1 MCDARPRAPAVCE
14 EVRREPRIE
23 AQNKGAS
30 TSNAYAACPCR
41 VRGRAH
47 TLPDVALTTVRV
59 YGVRESIVGRH
70 WYRHRYQLKIVWINP

>member
-1 MCDARPRAPAVCE
+1 MLMPPVPVELEEEPAR
-14 EVRREPRIE
+14 
-23 AQNKGAS
+23 
-30 TSNAYAACPCR
+30 
-41 VRGRAH
+41 